1 MICPAWESYLLI
13 LWIILLLASPEII
26 SRIFMNLN
34 GIFSTNILGEERED
48 KKDNCNNGTP
58 FLSSFKMDTT
68 PVYPVSVS

>member
-1 MICPAWESYLLI
+1 
-13 LWIILLLASPEII
+13 
-26 SRIFMNLN
+26 MNLK

-68 PVYPVSVS
+68 PVYPVSVSSLC